1 MARLPLAVKGGERYG
16 PRIIE
21 HMSGSAGRRS
31 SADERIFAAALD
43 LLRSRGP
50 LAVSVESV
58 AAASGVAKTTIYRRY
73 ENRSSLLR
81 AVITAASEAVP
92 IPTELSTRATLGW
105 VLRHARDTIE
115 HVVGRGTVAAVLAN
129 EDPEFTT
136 LLLGMIRTSTRPLRD
151 TLRERALAGEIPAD
165 IDIEL
170 VMSMLLGVVIAE
182 LIRGRQTDD
191 DWVEQVLGL
200 IWPSFEQLGITE
212 RTALAG

>member
-1 MARLPLAVKGGERYG
+1 
-16 PRIIE
+16 
-21 HMSGSAGRRS
+21 
-31 SADERIFAAALD
+31 
-43 LLRSRGP
+43 
-50 LAVSVESV
+50 
-58 AAASGVAKTTIYRRY
+58 
-73 ENRSSLLR
+73 
-81 AVITAASEAVP
+81 
-92 IPTELSTRATLGW
+92 
-105 VLRHARDTIE
+105 
-115 HVVGRGTVAAVLAN
+115 
-129 EDPEFTT
+129 
-136 LLLGMIRTSTRPLRD
+136 MIRTSTRPLRD